1 MHAQSGDRD
10 AHGAPQTRGSVIR
23 WARLYDIATNV
34 LTFGKE
40 TTLRRSIIELAAIR
54 SGEKILDVGCGTG
67 TLALLAKQRGGADVE
82 VHGIDASPEMIEVA
96 EKKAGQT
103 LLTGGKGLQFCL
115 EGFHDIA
122 GSKPVIALNGAHG
135 GYGGKVSLMADFY
148 HARKKGVKGFVT
160 AGRHLQHVI
169 VELSSEHSGCAS
181 CATRYAAHR
190 GCPSPSA
197 ASSVS
202 AQEGWWIR
210 RLLIG

>member
-1 MHAQSGDRD
+1 M
-10 AHGAPQTRGSVIR
+10 
-23 WARLYDIATNV
+23 
-34 LTFGKE
+34 
-40 TTLRRSIIELAAIR
+40 
-54 SGEKILDVGCGTG
+54 
-67 TLALLAKQRGGADVE
+67 
-82 VHGIDASPEMIEVA
+82 A

-135 GYGGKVSLMADFY
+135 GYALNGAHGGYGGKVSLMADSY
-148 HARKKGVKGFVT
+148 HARKKGVKGFVM

-169 VELSSEHSGCAS
+169 VKLSSEHSGRPS